1 MQIRL
6 IYGPHHKGQHTGKTF
21 VRQDRPKIW
30 GQMVLNLG
38 QFDLRVVRP
47 FHFEI
52 IVGKI
57 LIRHITTLSDN
68 DFKNKMAW
76 VWTALNNP

>member
-30 GQMVLNLG
+30 GQTVLKLG
-38 QFDLRVVRP
+38 QFGV
-47 FHFEI
+47 
-52 IVGKI
+52 
-57 LIRHITTLSDN
+57 
-68 DFKNKMAW
+68 
-76 VWTALNNP
+76 NNP

>member
-21 VRQDRPKIW
+21 VQQDRPKIW
-30 GQMVLNLG
+30 GQMVLKLG
-38 QFDLRVVRP
+38 QFVKGSPDP
-47 FHFEI
+47 SHFIFEI

-57 LIRHITTLSDN
+57 LI
-68 DFKNKMAW
+68 
-76 VWTALNNP
+76 